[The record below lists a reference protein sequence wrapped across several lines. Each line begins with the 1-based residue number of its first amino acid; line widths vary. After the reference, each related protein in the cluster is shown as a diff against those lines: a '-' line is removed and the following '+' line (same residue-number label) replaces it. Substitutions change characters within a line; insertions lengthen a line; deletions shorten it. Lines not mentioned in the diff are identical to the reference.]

1 MSSAGNSFNKHKLRM
16 TTGFWLNDID
26 IEAENGLVLWALSS
40 DYLSASDEFSYLA
53 LFRAIWIC
61 TAPFNILR
69 KLLN

>member
-1 MSSAGNSFNKHKLRM
+1 MSSAGNRFNKHNLRM
-16 TTGFWLNDID
+16 TTGFWLNDIV

-40 DYLSASDEFSYLA
+40 EYLGASDEFSYLA

-61 TAPFNILR
+61 KAPFNLLR